1 MFSGGGVT
9 GSAGGT
15 GGLAVAG
22 PLQVAMAA
30 LLRSSER
37 GTYSP
42 RTERS
47 KASIS
52 PSNTKSWQF
61 GSSIHLALTPDP
73 ALAAD
78 EAVV

>member
-9 GSAGGT
+9 GSAGAT
-15 GGLAVAG
+15 TGLAVTG
-22 PLQVAMAA
+22 PLQVAMTA
-30 LLRSSER
+30 LLRSFES

-47 KASIS
+47 KAIVS
-52 PSNTKSWQF
+52 PSITKSWQF

-73 ALAAD
+73 ILEAD
-78 EAVV
+78 EAAF